1 MIAVKHMNFADDID
15 DIGLQMAIRE
25 DLTVLQVLR
34 SQIAVRLIRSPRF
47 YLLFFNLNSQRVMF
61 LHLFN

>member
-1 MIAVKHMNFADDID
+1 MIAVTHMNFVDDIE

-47 YLLFFNLNSQRVMF
+47 YLLFFYLNS
-61 LHLFN
+61 